1 MCSGSGTGGRAGD
14 TAVETTGVCGKQAS
28 QYRGKRHLDEA
39 IPVGIVTKDAATL
52 DTPADDVMECVRG
65 VDA

>member
-1 MCSGSGTGGRAGD
+1 MVRHEGPGVGAGTRRFENAC
-14 TAVETTGVCGKQAS
+14 EE
-28 QYRGKRHLDEA
+28 LDEA